1 MPGAN
6 ITVDGITDR
15 LLYDYDPPAAFFAE
29 GEPTGAGVFNIADFG
44 AVADPAIDN
53 APMIQAAIDAAHA
66 AGGGI
71 VYIPPGTYG
80 VAAAEDHNGS
90 VLLQSNVFLKG
101 AGMGETTLRVVDGNN
116 QKITGIVRSPYG
128 EATVNY
134 GAADFTLDGNR
145 ENGVEGAK
153 VDGFFSGGIPGD
165 TIADED
171 VYLLRM
177 EIQNSSGYGFDP
189 HEQTHRL
196 LIQDSIAH
204 DNGLDGFVAD
214 FLVDSHYVG
223 NVAYDNDRHGFNI
236 VTSTHDFLMT
246 DNVAHSNGSAGI
258 TVQRGSE
265 DITLPNNIKIEGG
278 ELYDNAREGILIKMS
293 ENILVTG
300 VDVHDNGRY
309 GIRIQG
315 SEDVTIDGNQVRY
328 NSQTSQD
335 TYPEIQISD
344 YIDAVT
350 GTTYAGLNNLIT
362 GNEIRAGGDI
372 RSKYGI
378 EERSGEVSLNIIS
391 DNEIAGPVRGH
402 LKLVGDGSY
411 NQIVGDDLANEV
423 SGTGTQ
429 DSISG
434 LGGDDI
440 IYGRDGADLLSGGTG
455 DDWFSGGKHDDIID
469 GGAGNDDIKG
479 DSGNDSLVGG
489 LGDDTIRGG
498 SGNDALIDLDGTNVL
513 EGGSGD
519 DVVTAGGVFNIIKGG
534 SGNDAISTISGD
546 ATIEGGSGSD
556 TIQVQV
562 GNNAL
567 NGGSGDDII
576 GGGTGID
583 TISGG
588 TGNDNISGD
597 AGNDIINGGSHNDTI
612 QGGAGDDKLSG
623 SSGDD
628 DIDGGIGIDDINGG
642 SGNDVIFGGDG
653 DDNLRGGSD
662 DDVING
668 GAGADTISGGTGDDT
683 IVFSGDYRDF
693 DHDKIDGN
701 SGFDTLD
708 FSGITHNPDYD
719 NALYLVDLSTGRL
732 GQYWFGEVEVKGIER
747 VIGSDNHDYI
757 FGSDDGVDIY
767 GGGGSDY
774 IRGGAG
780 EDRLEGGSGIDTLN
794 GGGGSDTFVFKVADG
809 EIDAIQDFEHG
820 VDQIDLSG
828 QDLSFDDLSFADA
841 GYGKTTMTVGGHQVI
856 FNAQSPESFT
866 ESDFIF

>member
-6 ITVDGITDR
+6 VTVDGITDR
-15 LLYDYDPPAAFFAE
+15 PAYDYDPPAAFFSE
-29 GEPTGAGVFNIADFG
+29 DEPTGSDVFNVLHFG
-44 AVADPAIDN
+44 AVADPDVDN

-71 VYIPPGTYG
+71 VYVPPGTYG
-80 VAAAEDHNGS
+80 VGAADGHNGS

-101 AGMGETTLRVVDGNN
+101 AGMGETTLRVVDGND

-134 GAADFTLDGNR
+134 GAADLTLDGNR
-145 ENGVEGAK
+145 ENGIDGAK
-153 VDGFFSGGIPGD
+153 VDGFFTGGIPGE

-177 EIQNSSGYGFDP
+177 EIQNSSRYGFDP

-196 LIQDSIAH
+196 LIQDSVAH

-223 NVAYDNDRHGFNI
+223 NLAYDNDRHGFNI
-236 VTSTHDFLMT
+236 VTSTKDFLMT
-246 DNVAHSNGSAGI
+246 DNIAHSNGSAGI

-265 DITLPNNIKIEGG
+265 DIPLPNNIKIEGG
-278 ELYDNAREGILIKMS
+278 EIYDNAREGILIKMS
-293 ENILVTG
+293 ENVLVTG

-315 SEDVTIDGNQVRY
+315 AESVTLDGNQIRY
-328 NSQTSQD
+328 NSQSD
-335 TYPEIQISD
+335 HDGYPEVQISEYVD
-344 YIDAVT
+344 PTT
-350 GTTYAGLNNLIT
+350 GTTYAGTNNLIT
-362 GNEIRAGGDI
+362 DNEIRAGGDI

-378 EERSGEVSLNIIS
+378 EERSGEVGFNTIS
-391 DNEIAGPVRGH
+391 DNEIAGPTRGN
-402 LKLVGDGSY
+402 LKLIGEASY
-411 NQIVGDDLANEV
+411 NQIVGDDQANEI

-434 LGGDDI
+434 LGGKDI
-440 IYGRDGADLLSGGTG
+440 IYGRDGADLLRGGAG

-469 GGAGNDDIKG
+469 GGADNDYIKG
-479 DSGNDSLVGG
+479 DSGNDALVGG
-489 LGDDTIRGG
+489 LGDDTLKGG
-498 SGNDALIDLDGTNVL
+498 SGNDALIDLEGTNVL

-519 DVVTAGGVFNIIKGG
+519 DVVTAGGVFN
-534 SGNDAISTISGD
+534 
-546 ATIEGGSGSD
+546 TIEGGSGND
-556 TIQVQV
+556 IIQIQA
-562 GNNAL
+562 GSNAIS
-567 NGGSGDDII
+567 GGSGDDII
-576 GGGTGID
+576 AGGSSVD

-588 TGNDNISGD
+588 TGNDNISGGD
-597 AGNDIINGGSHNDTI
+597 GNDVINGGSHNDTI
-612 QGGAGDDKLSG
+612 QGGNGNDKLSG

-628 DIDGGIGIDDINGG
+628 NIDGGIGIDDINGG
-642 SGNDVIFGGDG
+642 SGNDALFGGDG

-662 DDVING
+662 HDIIDG

-683 IVFSGDYRDF
+683 IVLTGDFEDF
-693 DHDKIDGN
+693 DHNRIEGN

-708 FSGITHNPDYD
+708 FSGMTHYEDYD
-719 NALYLVDLSTGRL
+719 HAVYLVDLSTGRL
-732 GQYWFGEVEVKGIER
+732 GQYWTGEVEVSGIER
-747 VIGSDNHDYI
+747 VIGSENHDYI
-757 FGSDDGVDIY
+757 FGSDQGVELF

-774 IRGGAG
+774 VRGGAG
-780 EDRLEGGSGIDTLN
+780 DDRLEGGSGIDTLN
-794 GGGGSDTFVFKVADG
+794 GGGGSDTFVFKIVDG
-809 EIDAIQDFEHG
+809 ETDAIQDFEHG

-828 QDLSFDDLSFADA
+828 QELSFDDLSFADA

-856 FNAQSPESFT
+856 FNNQTPDSFT
-866 ESDFIF
+866 EADFFF